1 MSLSWAAA
9 GAGCSA
15 RAAGASGVAGSGAG
29 ASSGSGAGAMAAAT
43 AAGGRTMVLFTSYAH
58 LRATAEG
65 IRAPLDRQ
73 GITVLQHGSSS
84 RRRLLRE
91 YRATERAVLLGTRS
105 FWEGIDLPG
114 EQLSVLVI
122 VKLPFAVPSD
132 PLVAARSA
140 EFENSFMEYTL
151 PDAIL
156 RFRQGFGRLIRR
168 ASDRGVVLLLDSRIW
183 QKRYGQAFLEA
194 LPACTVRRASMA
206 NLGEEVDL
214 WLNKE

>member
-1 MSLSWAAA
+1 MADFLGVNISHADRVVFPDAGCTKGDVAAYYA
-9 GAGCSA
+9 RVGERMLELAGRADIPVGAG
-15 RAAGASGVAGSGAG
+15 RDMPMLQDVGAHYEF
-29 ASSGSGAGAMAAAT
+29 
-43 AAGGRTMVLFTSYAH
+43 L
-58 LRATAEG
+58 
-65 IRAPLDRQ
+65 
-73 GITVLQHGSSS
+73 
-84 RRRLLRE
+84 
-91 YRATERAVLLGTRS
+91 
-105 FWEGIDLPG
+105 
-114 EQLSVLVI
+114 
-122 VKLPFAVPSD
+122 
-132 PLVAARSA
+132 AARSA